1 MKRKLGSQ
9 SSANS
14 ESFMSQ
20 LDEELQSKLKNIG
33 KIDGNLPST
42 IGKSQQPLSAATAL
56 WPDIIQAIYS
66 EKLIYFNTVPF
77 IWILP
82 KHKYCLQAF
91 ATTNKLPY
99 RKAWANSGAESR
111 GGEKWRSVASS
122 FFTNCD
128 GRGKRGGAGG
138 TSGQSLRHH
147 SRATREI
154 SSRDFK
160 KTVTNQSLLC
170 KFVKPDSI
178 ANAL

>member
-1 MKRKLGSQ
+1 
-9 SSANS
+9 
-14 ESFMSQ
+14 MSQ

-111 GGEKWRSVASS
+111 GGKKWSSVASS
-122 FFTNCD
+122 IFANFNAFFSSIFTNCE

>member
-82 KHKYCLQAF
+82 KHKYSLQAF

-99 RKAWANSGAESR
+99 RKA
-111 GGEKWRSVASS
+111 
-122 FFTNCD
+122 
-128 GRGKRGGAGG
+128 
-138 TSGQSLRHH
+138 
-147 SRATREI
+147 
-154 SSRDFK
+154 
-160 KTVTNQSLLC
+160 
-170 KFVKPDSI
+170 
-178 ANAL
+178 